1 LKVYCPNCFYPN
13 ESDQELCEKCKM
25 SLKWEDAALI
35 KVISSTSDPYLQ
47 AAALTSLSKIGTS
60 KTLSVFRKIARS
72 GFLLP
77 RLKAIEGIAKRG
89 SIEKIKLLKEL
100 TKDKNFSI
108 RNKAKEAIKII
119 ENEYN
124 IYDKAQNS

>member
-25 SLKWEDAALI
+25 SLKWEEAALI

-60 KTLSVFRKIARS
+60 KTLSVFRKIACS

-89 SIEKIKLLKEL
+89 SLEEIKILKEL

-108 RNKAKEAIKII
+108 RDKAKEAIKVI
-119 ENEYN
+119 ENEFN